1 MDKFDRI
8 YQLHNI
14 LRERRTPI
22 SRDDLMRR
30 LECAEPT
37 VYRLIRAMKDYLGAP
52 IEWDDTRAGYYYRA
66 DIDGS
71 SYELPGLWF
80 NAKELQALIVFDR
93 LLETLEPGLLG
104 DFLAPLSRRVAQ
116 LLDHHRLG
124 LAEAAHRIRILGMAA
139 RPTGKW
145 FQVVASAT
153 LQRRKL
159 AISYHGRSRDQTTE
173 RVSLHR
179 GSCITATT
187 GISTAGAI
195 CAEGCAPFR
204 SIAYATRAN
213 WTKRLTTFARIGST
227 STLRR
232 ATASSQARRTRK
244 PCCVFRPSG
253 PDGSPMKDG
262 TPNRWGSFWS
272 TAATSCASPT
282 ATIAS
287 S

>member
-153 LQRRKL
+153 LQRGKL

-173 RVSLHR
+173 RVVSPQRLVHCRDNWYLDGWCHWRR
-179 GSCITATT
+179 GLRTFSIDRVRDARELDETADNVR
-187 GISTAGAI
+187 
-195 CAEGCAPFR
+195 EDR
-204 SIAYATRAN
+204 
-213 WTKRLTTFARIGST
+213 
-227 STLRR
+227 
-232 ATASSQARRTRK
+232 
-244 PCCVFRPSG
+244 
-253 PDGSPMKDG
+253 
-262 TPNRWGSFWS
+262 
-272 TAATSCASPT
+272 
-282 ATIAS
+282 
-287 S
+287 